1 MELNATWSPNGA
13 HSIESWLTQGSG
25 ATPSTREASYEL
37 QIKVA
42 NPSPAWLL
50 LCPNSKRDRRS
61 CPSWNFLSGT
71 HSQAST
77 VTLFLPKRQSHVSIA
92 QTNVIAQYTFSVTR
106 EPLRL
111 PGALPKNDRY
121 SFSNETR
128 GSLTDCPNL
137 PLLHSALSIA
147 PSK

>member
-1 MELNATWSPNGA
+1 MELNSTWSPHGA
-13 HSIESWLTQGSG
+13 HSTESWLTQGSG

-37 QIKVA
+37 QTQVA
-42 NPSPAWLL
+42 NPSPAWLR

-92 QTNVIAQYTFSVTR
+92 QTNVITQYTFSVHDNPSGFLVLFPRMTDTHFQMRR
-106 EPLRL
+106 E
-111 PGALPKNDRY
+111 
-121 SFSNETR
+121 
-128 GSLTDCPNL
+128 
-137 PLLHSALSIA
+137 A
-147 PSK
+147 PSPTAPTSLSSIPPFP